1 MNNVM
6 ENLQNS
12 IKKCIQEGLLAAKN
26 QGELS
31 FDEIPEF
38 ILEVPREKSHGDFA
52 TNIAMQMAKQ
62 AKKAPRVIA
71 QSIVNYMNTE
81 GTYIDKIEI
90 AGPGFINFKLDQSW
104 LYEVLKDIQQKK
116 DSYGEISIGKGKRI
130 NVEFVSANPTGPMHM
145 GNARGGA
152 LGDSLAA
159 LLKAAG
165 YEVTKEFYIND
176 AGNQI
181 ERFGE
186 SLEARYLQLL
196 GEKAEIPEGGYQG
209 EDITE
214 HMRNFIE
221 IEGDRYLK
229 VDSETRR
236 ATFVE
241 YALQKNIDRLKK
253 DLEEYG
259 IHYDVWFSEKKKLH
273 ETGAVKEVV
282 EILKERG
289 HTYEKD
295 GAVWFKCSE
304 FGGEKDEVLVRK
316 NGIPTYFA
324 ADIAYHRDKLEKRKF
339 DLAIN
344 IWGADHHGHI
354 ARLKGALEAIG
365 IDPDKLEVIII
376 QLVRLYRNGEI
387 ARMSKRSGKS
397 ITLSD
402 LVEEIGKDAA
412 RFFFNLR
419 SADSHLD
426 FDLDLAV
433 KQSNE
438 NPVFYVQYAHARI
451 CSILRQMQKEGVCLD
466 QIQTANPNLLKE
478 EQELDLIR
486 RLADLPQE
494 IEIAARNLDPS
505 RITHYVLDV
514 ASLFHS
520 FYNACRVRVEEEE
533 LMKARLLLV
542 VCTRQ
547 VLKNVLML
555 LGVNAPERM

>member
-1 MNNVM
+1 MSDVM
-6 ENLQNS
+6 ENLQNN
-12 IKKCIQEGLLAAKN
+12 IKKSIQDGLLKAKEE
-26 QGELS
+26 GKLS

-38 ILEVPREKSHGDFA
+38 ILEVPREKTHGDFA
-52 TNIAMQMAKQ
+52 SNIAMQMAKQ

-71 QSIVNYMNTE
+71 QSIVDHMDTE
-81 GTYIDKIEI
+81 GTYINHIEI

-104 LYEVLKDIQQKK
+104 LYEVLNDIGQKK
-116 DSYGEISIGKGKRI
+116 ESYGHSPMGQGKKI

-196 GEKAEIPEGGYQG
+196 GHKAQIPEGGYQG

-221 IEGDRYLK
+221 IEGERYLN
-229 VDSETRR
+229 VDPETRR
-236 ATFVE
+236 TVFVD
-241 YALQKNIDRLKK
+241 YALKKNIDRLQK
-253 DLEEYG
+253 DLGDYG
-259 IHYDVWFSEKKKLH
+259 IHYDVWFSEKNQLH
-273 ETGAVKEVV
+273 KTGAVKEVI
-282 EILKERG
+282 ELLKEKG

-295 GAVWFKCSE
+295 GALWFKSSE
-304 FGGEKDEVLVRK
+304 FGGEKDEVLIRN

-324 ADIAYHRDKLEKRKF
+324 ADIAYHRDKLEKRNF

-365 IDPDKLEVIII
+365 IDPEKLEVIII

-387 ARMSKRSGKS
+387 ARMSKRSGKA

-402 LVEEIGKDAA
+402 LVEEVGKDAA

-419 SADSHLD
+419 SAGSHLY

-451 CSILRQMQKEGVCLD
+451 CSILRQMEKEGITLD
-466 QIQTANPNLLKE
+466 IIQTANPSLLKE

-494 IEIAARNLDPS
+494 IEIAAHNLDPS

-520 FYNACRVRVEEEE
+520 FYNACRVRVEDEE
-533 LMKARLLLV
+533 LMKARLLLIL
-542 VCTRQ
+542 CTRQ
-547 VLKNVLML
+547 VLANVLKL
-555 LGVNAPERM
+555 LGIDAPERM

>member
-1 MNNVM
+1 MSDVM
-6 ENLQNS
+6 ENLQNN
-12 IKKCIQEGLLAAKN
+12 IKKSIQDGLLKAKEE
-26 QGELS
+26 GKLS

-38 ILEVPREKSHGDFA
+38 ILEVPREKTHGDFA
-52 TNIAMQMAKQ
+52 SNIAMQMAKQ

-71 QSIVNYMNTE
+71 QSIVDHMDTE
-81 GTYIDKIEI
+81 GTYINHIEI

-104 LYEVLKDIQQKK
+104 LYEVLNDIGQKK
-116 DSYGEISIGKGKRI
+116 ESYGHSPMGQGKKI

-196 GEKAEIPEGGYQG
+196 GHKAQIPEGGYQG

-221 IEGDRYLK
+221 IEGERYLN
-229 VDSETRR
+229 VDPETRR
-236 ATFVE
+236 TVFVD
-241 YALQKNIDRLKK
+241 YALKKNIDRLQK
-253 DLEEYG
+253 DLGDYG
-259 IHYDVWFSEKKKLH
+259 IHYDVWFSEKNQLH
-273 ETGAVKEVV
+273 KTGAVKEVI
-282 EILKERG
+282 ELLKEKG

-295 GAVWFKCSE
+295 GALWFKSSE
-304 FGGEKDEVLVRK
+304 FGGEKDEVLIRN

-324 ADIAYHRDKLEKRKF
+324 ADIAYHRDKLEKRNF

-365 IDPDKLEVIII
+365 IDPEKLEVIII

-387 ARMSKRSGKS
+387 ARMSKRSGKA

-402 LVEEIGKDAA
+402 LVEEVGKDAA

-419 SADSHLD
+419 SAGSHLD

-451 CSILRQMQKEGVCLD
+451 CSILRQMEKEGITLD
-466 QIQTANPNLLKE
+466 IIQTANPSLLKE

-494 IEIAARNLDPS
+494 IEIAAHNLDPS

-520 FYNACRVRVEEEE
+520 FYNACRVRVEDEE
-533 LMKARLLLV
+533 LMKARLLLIL
-542 VCTRQ
+542 CTRQ
-547 VLKNVLML
+547 VLANVLKL
-555 LGVNAPERM
+555 LGIDAPERM

>member
-1 MNNVM
+1 MSDVM
-6 ENLQNS
+6 ENLQNN
-12 IKKCIQEGLLAAKN
+12 IKKSIQDGLLKAKEE
-26 QGELS
+26 GKLS

-38 ILEVPREKSHGDFA
+38 ILEVPREKTHGDFA
-52 TNIAMQMAKQ
+52 SNIAMQMAKQ

-71 QSIVNYMNTE
+71 QSIVDHMDTE
-81 GTYIDKIEI
+81 GTYINHIEI

-104 LYEVLKDIQQKK
+104 LYEVLNDIGQKK
-116 DSYGEISIGKGKRI
+116 ESYGHSPMGQGKKI

-196 GEKAEIPEGGYQG
+196 GHKAQIPEGGYQG

-221 IEGDRYLK
+221 IEGERYLN
-229 VDSETRR
+229 VDPETRR
-236 ATFVE
+236 TVFVD
-241 YALQKNIDRLKK
+241 YALKKNIDRLQK
-253 DLEEYG
+253 DLGDYG
-259 IHYDVWFSEKKKLH
+259 IHYDVWFSEKNQLH
-273 ETGAVKEVV
+273 KTGAVKEVI
-282 EILKERG
+282 ELLKEKG

-295 GAVWFKCSE
+295 GALWFKSSE
-304 FGGEKDEVLVRK
+304 FGGEKDEVLIRN

-324 ADIAYHRDKLEKRKF
+324 ADIAYHRDKLEKRNF

-365 IDPDKLEVIII
+365 IDPEKLEVIII

-387 ARMSKRSGKS
+387 ARMSKRSGKA

-402 LVEEIGKDAA
+402 LVEEVGKDAA

-419 SADSHLD
+419 SASSHLD

-451 CSILRQMQKEGVCLD
+451 CSILRQMEKEGITLD
-466 QIQTANPNLLKE
+466 IIQTANPSLLKE

-494 IEIAARNLDPS
+494 IEIAVHNLDPS

-520 FYNACRVRVEEEE
+520 FYNACHVRVEDEE
-533 LMKARLLLV
+533 LMKARLLLIL
-542 VCTRQ
+542 CTRQ
-547 VLKNVLML
+547 VLANVLKL
-555 LGVNAPERM
+555 LGIDAPERM

>member
-1 MNNVM
+1 MSDVM
-6 ENLQNS
+6 ENLQNN
-12 IKKCIQEGLLAAKN
+12 IKKSIQDGLLKAKEE
-26 QGELS
+26 GKLS

-38 ILEVPREKSHGDFA
+38 ILEVPREKTHGDFA
-52 TNIAMQMAKQ
+52 SNIAMQMAKQ

-71 QSIVNYMNTE
+71 QSIVDHMDTE
-81 GTYIDKIEI
+81 GTYINHIEI

-104 LYEVLKDIQQKK
+104 LYEVLNDIGQKK
-116 DSYGEISIGKGKRI
+116 ESYGHSPMGQGKKI

-196 GEKAEIPEGGYQG
+196 GHKAQIPEGGYQG

-221 IEGDRYLK
+221 IEGERYLN
-229 VDSETRR
+229 VDPETRR
-236 ATFVE
+236 TVFVD
-241 YALQKNIDRLKK
+241 YALKKNIDRLQK
-253 DLEEYG
+253 DLGDYG
-259 IHYDVWFSEKKKLH
+259 IHYDVWFSEKNQLH
-273 ETGAVKEVV
+273 KTGAVKEVI
-282 EILKERG
+282 ELLKEKG

-295 GAVWFKCSE
+295 GALWFKSSE
-304 FGGEKDEVLVRK
+304 FGGEKDEVLIRN

-324 ADIAYHRDKLEKRKF
+324 ADIAYHRDKLEKRNF

-365 IDPDKLEVIII
+365 IDPEKLEVIII

-387 ARMSKRSGKS
+387 ARMSKRSGKA

-402 LVEEIGKDAA
+402 LVEEVGKDAA

-419 SADSHLD
+419 SASSHLD

-451 CSILRQMQKEGVCLD
+451 CSILRQMEKEGITLD
-466 QIQTANPNLLKE
+466 IIQTANPSLLKE

-494 IEIAARNLDPS
+494 IEIAAHNLDPS

-520 FYNACRVRVEEEE
+520 FYNACRVRVEDEE
-533 LMKARLLLV
+533 LMKARLLLILF
-542 VCTRQ
+542 TRQ
-547 VLKNVLML
+547 VLANVLKL
-555 LGVNAPERM
+555 LGIDAPERM

>member
-1 MNNVM
+1 MSDVM
-6 ENLQNS
+6 ENLQNN
-12 IKKCIQEGLLAAKN
+12 IKKSIQDGLLKAKEE
-26 QGELS
+26 GKLS

-38 ILEVPREKSHGDFA
+38 ILEVPREKTHGDFA
-52 TNIAMQMAKQ
+52 SNIAMQMAKQ

-71 QSIVNYMNTE
+71 QSIVDHMDTE
-81 GTYIDKIEI
+81 GTYINHIEI

-104 LYEVLKDIQQKK
+104 LYEVLNDIGQKK
-116 DSYGEISIGKGKRI
+116 ESYGHSPMGQGKKI

-196 GEKAEIPEGGYQG
+196 GHKAQIPEGGYQG

-221 IEGDRYLK
+221 IEGERYLN
-229 VDSETRR
+229 VDPETRR
-236 ATFVE
+236 TVFVD
-241 YALQKNIDRLKK
+241 YALKKNIDRLQK
-253 DLEEYG
+253 DLGDYG
-259 IHYDVWFSEKKKLH
+259 IHYDVWFSEKNQLH
-273 ETGAVKEVV
+273 KTGAVKEVI
-282 EILKERG
+282 ELLKEKG

-295 GAVWFKCSE
+295 GALWFKSSE
-304 FGGEKDEVLVRK
+304 FGGEKDEVLIRN

-324 ADIAYHRDKLEKRKF
+324 ADIAYHRDKLEKRNF

-365 IDPDKLEVIII
+365 IDPEKLEVIII

-387 ARMSKRSGKS
+387 ARMSKRSGKA

-402 LVEEIGKDAA
+402 LVEEVGKDAA

-419 SADSHLD
+419 SAGSHLD

-451 CSILRQMQKEGVCLD
+451 CSILRQMEKEGITLD
-466 QIQTANPNLLKE
+466 IIQTANPSLLKE

-494 IEIAARNLDPS
+494 IEIAAHNLDPS

-520 FYNACRVRVEEEE
+520 FYNACHVRVEDEE
-533 LMKARLLLV
+533 LMKARLLLIL
-542 VCTRQ
+542 CTRQ
-547 VLKNVLML
+547 VLANVLKL
-555 LGVNAPERM
+555 LGIDAPERM

>member
-1 MNNVM
+1 MSDVM
-6 ENLQNS
+6 ENLQNN
-12 IKKCIQEGLLAAKN
+12 IKKSIQDGLLKAKEE
-26 QGELS
+26 GKLS

-38 ILEVPREKSHGDFA
+38 ILEVPREKTHGDFA
-52 TNIAMQMAKQ
+52 SNIAMQMAKQ

-71 QSIVNYMNTE
+71 QSIVDHMDTE
-81 GTYIDKIEI
+81 GTYINHIEI

-104 LYEVLKDIQQKK
+104 LYEVLNDIGQKK
-116 DSYGEISIGKGKRI
+116 ESYGHSPMGQGKKI
-130 NVEFVSANPTGPMHM
+130 NIEFVSANPTGPMHM

-159 LLKAAG
+159 LLKTAG

-196 GEKAEIPEGGYQG
+196 GHKAQIPEGGYQG

-221 IEGDRYLK
+221 IEGERYLN
-229 VDSETRR
+229 VDPETRR
-236 ATFVE
+236 TVFVD
-241 YALQKNIDRLKK
+241 YALKKNIDRLQK
-253 DLEEYG
+253 DLGDYG
-259 IHYDVWFSEKKKLH
+259 IHYDVWFSEKNQLH
-273 ETGAVKEVV
+273 KTGAVKEVI
-282 EILKERG
+282 ELLKEKG

-295 GAVWFKCSE
+295 GALWFKSSE
-304 FGGEKDEVLVRK
+304 FGGEKDEVLIRN

-324 ADIAYHRDKLEKRKF
+324 ADIAYHRDKLEKRNF

-365 IDPDKLEVIII
+365 IDPEKLEVIII

-387 ARMSKRSGKS
+387 ARMSKRSGKA

-402 LVEEIGKDAA
+402 LVEEVGKDAA

-419 SADSHLD
+419 SAGSHLD

-451 CSILRQMQKEGVCLD
+451 CSILRQMEKEGITLD
-466 QIQTANPNLLKE
+466 IIQTANPSLLKE

-494 IEIAARNLDPS
+494 IEIAAHNLDPS

-520 FYNACRVRVEEEE
+520 FYNACRVRVEDEE
-533 LMKARLLLV
+533 LMKARLLLIL
-542 VCTRQ
+542 CTRQ
-547 VLKNVLML
+547 VLANVLKL
-555 LGVNAPERM
+555 LGIDAPERM